1 MGPSIIQRNDIDPQH
16 AEVKDAVIKTGN
28 SNEENVPNLGGIL
41 FRMLQESEE
50 RSKTTSVYFV
60 PMPISLQLCYLL
72 ADSHHRPMNWRCR
85 FCNSRPGLMPNHPGA
100 EPRLDKQY
108 QGPRQDQ
115 LVILQWNSDG
125 ILREVTALKMVHDM
139 QQVDITWIQETKLLP
154 KDNTP
159 GIPQYRAVCCET
171 QFKGRQGVE
180 ASSSMYA
187 QHWHS
192 LLSDQL
198 LERPMCWR
206 N

>member
-1 MGPSIIQRNDIDPQH
+1 MTATIAGC
-16 AEVKDAVIKTGN
+16 AVEQTWGLQSYKGTILTHSTQKLRMRSSKPETAMKRMCQT
-28 SNEENVPNLGGIL
+28 LGGIL

-139 QQVDITWIQETKLLP
+139 QQADMT
-154 KDNTP
+154 
-159 GIPQYRAVCCET
+159 
-171 QFKGRQGVE
+171 
-180 ASSSMYA
+180 
-187 QHWHS
+187 
-192 LLSDQL
+192 
-198 LERPMCWR
+198 
-206 N
+206 